1 LFGLSSALPRDYRGL
16 QLTLCF
22 HTAMG
27 YEFRMMSLKP
37 VRPAAAA
44 LILLAFAA
52 CTANHGSTMAEDCSQ
67 GLATAEK
74 ELLDAKA
81 KGFGGAVGLTQA
93 ASLIAAA
100 KVQSEFKRY
109 PNCVDKVRRAR
120 VHISKAQEG

>member
-1 LFGLSSALPRDYRGL
+1 MRRAIYRGL

-22 HTAMG
+22 PTGIG
-27 YEFRMMSLKP
+27 YESRIMSAKP
-37 VRPAAAA
+37 VGPAVAA
-44 LILLAFAA
+44 LLLVALAA
-52 CTANHGSTMAEDCSQ
+52 CTSNHGSTMEADCKH
-67 GLATAEK
+67 GLDAADR

-100 KVQSEFKRY
+100 KIQYQFKRY

-120 VHISKAQEG
+120 AHISKAQEG